1 MVLNIVL
8 MSIGLVAL
16 VESLIVLFFLN
27 WTIKV
32 GKKLNR
38 KTIRK
43 IGWIGFLI
51 AIILFLIG
59 MNI

>member
-8 MSIGLVAL
+8 MTLGLVAL
-16 VESLIVLFFLN
+16 VESLIVLFFSN
-27 WTIKV
+27 WAIKA

-38 KTIRK
+38 KTIKR

-51 AIILFLIG
+51 AIILFIIG